1 MNQTLPTR
9 TAPLRGAGFM
19 VLAGICFALANAVT
33 WTVTYKLGFKPQSDA
48 FWQYAIATLFSL
60 PFLWRQGLGAMR
72 TRRPVLHILRI
83 LLSVLGVQAFTQ
95 AFASGMA
102 PWHVVA
108 LVMTSPFFVLV
119 GAAIFLRERVSAHRW
134 IAAML
139 GFAGAMILLRPWE
152 GPLTL
157 SALYPLAAAI
167 LWGGASLITKRLT
180 REEPQT
186 AITMWLLVL
195 LTPVN
200 LLFSV
205 QAGFELPQGEVLI
218 LLLAGGVIMYG
229 AQHFLTLAYAAA
241 DAGFVQPFD
250 DLKLF
255 SNIAVS
261 WLVLNFAPSGSYWL
275 GIALILAGSTYL
287 LYAERQASPAAVPA

>member
-1 MNQTLPTR
+1 MTQTK
-9 TAPLRGAGFM
+9 PLMGALFM
-19 VLAGICFALANAVT
+19 VLAGFCFAAANAVT

-48 FWQYAIATLFSL
+48 FWQYALATVFSL
-60 PFLWRQGLGAMR
+60 PFIWKQGLAGMK
-72 TRRPVLHILRI
+72 TRHPVLHGLRL

-108 LVMTSPFFVLV
+108 LVMTSPFFVMI
-119 GAAIFLRERVSAHRW
+119 GAWAILRESVPANRW
-134 IAAML
+134 IAAL
-139 GFAGAMILLRPWE
+139 IGFAGAMILLRPWE
-152 GPLTL
+152 AGLNPA
-157 SALYPLAAAI
+157 ALYPLAAAI

-180 REEPQT
+180 RDEAQS
-186 AITMWLLVL
+186 AITLWLLVL

-200 LLFSV
+200 LLFSA
-205 QAGFELPQGEVLI
+205 QAGFELPSAPIFG
-218 LLLAGGVIMYG
+218 LLLVGGVFIYG

-261 WLVLNFAPSGSYWL
+261 WLVLNFAPAGSYWL
-275 GIALILAGSTYL
+275 GILLVLAGSGFL
-287 LYAERQASPAAVPA
+287 LWSERKSQALAAA